1 RPGPVPLLHSRAH
14 GQSLQRRPRHAG
26 HRLLRQSDRP
36 RPVLEPQVPRSAPV
50 EGMIRKIL
58 DWGGY
63 LGLAVLAA
71 GVALPFVWPARAHQ
85 RGFLLLGGAL
95 LVVAALLARV
105 EDYRGLLGRRTT
117 RYGVNAAVRS
127 CWSSASQVS
136 CRRSPP
142 STRGGTT

>member
-1 RPGPVPLLHSRAH
+1 
-14 GQSLQRRPRHAG
+14 
-26 HRLLRQSDRP
+26 
-36 RPVLEPQVPRSAPV
+36 
-50 EGMIRKIL
+50 MIRKIL

-117 RYGVNAAVRS
+117 RYGVNAAVMILLVLGVTGLVQ
-127 CWSSASQVS
+127 ALAAQH
-136 CRRSPP
+136 
-142 STRGGTT
+142 